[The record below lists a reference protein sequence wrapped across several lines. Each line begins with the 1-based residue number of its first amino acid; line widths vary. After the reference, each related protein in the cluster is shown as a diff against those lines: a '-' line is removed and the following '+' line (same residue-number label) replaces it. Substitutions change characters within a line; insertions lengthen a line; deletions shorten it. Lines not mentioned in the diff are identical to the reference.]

1 MEGADSTKHTQTE
14 TRGRGCQEVKG
25 GDGSKPCARAR
36 SQPLPALTYRGR
48 PAAFAP
54 RSLSIHVHVGL
65 ARRFIPCF
73 SSNVTPC
80 MLGSPTLATCRCRA
94 ATVFTYLLI
103 PCFSGSSVD
112 FSASRHGSTSARDSA
127 AISPAAAVRCGFRGA
142 RGSPSSSESPGP
154 ESPSK
159 SNKVRRCLTRRPRWG
174 APPLLP
180 AGRWRALGALPP
192 GPPRSTVEVTVA
204 AIDAEFADRSAIKV
218 QSIHRVCA

>member
-1 MEGADSTKHTQTE
+1 MENRFTCTFTFIRINRGQDTRANRTRPSTRPHAHLPFRQDAQPPVPWRHTVEGADSTKHTQTE

-94 ATVFTYLLI
+94 ATVFTYLLTYI
-103 PCFSGSSVD
+103 QFPN
-112 FSASRHGSTSARDSA
+112 
-127 AISPAAAVRCGFRGA
+127 RCR
-142 RGSPSSSESPGP
+142 
-154 ESPSK
+154 
-159 SNKVRRCLTRRPRWG
+159 V
-174 APPLLP
+174 
-180 AGRWRALGALPP
+180 GAL
-192 GPPRSTVEVTVA
+192 
-204 AIDAEFADRSAIKV
+204 
-218 QSIHRVCA
+218 